1 MSPDEVWIP
10 LSMFIGLTVIFSLF
24 IFFRYR
30 SRQELQQTIRSAIDK
45 GQELTPEIIERLG
58 NPPVAPDRDFRR
70 GLVAVGIA
78 AGIALFGVVLGEED
92 AVRPLLGISMLPLAT
107 GIAYLSMYRFGTRS

>member
-1 MSPDEVWIP
+1 MQPDGVWVP

-58 NPPVAPDRDFRR
+58 SPPVSPDRDLRR

-92 AVRPLLGISMLPLAT
+92 AVRPLLGISMFPLAT
-107 GIAYLSMYRFGTRS
+107 GIAFLSMYRFGTRS

>member
-1 MSPDEVWIP
+1 MHPDGVWVP
-10 LSMFIGLTVIFSLF
+10 LSMFVGMTVIFSLF

-30 SRQELQQTIRSAIDK
+30 SRQELQKTIRSAIDK
-45 GQELTPEIIERLG
+45 GQELTPEIVERLG
-58 NPPVAPDRDFRR
+58 SPPVSPDRDLRR
-70 GLVAVGIA
+70 GLIAVGIA

-107 GIAYLSMYRFGTRS
+107 GIAFLSMYRFGTRS

>member
-24 IFFRYR
+24 IFFRFR
-30 SRQELQQTIRSAIDK
+30 SRQDLQQTIRSAIDK
-45 GQELTPEIIERLG
+45 GQELSPEIVERLG
-58 NPPVAPDRDFRR
+58 SPPVSPDRDLRR
-70 GLVAVGIA
+70 GLIAVGIA